1 MVKACTVWMAFKVSS
16 ARLLV
21 SAMRSCEARD
31 KPRTRRPVTMSG
43 TMTTGI
49 SSRMTPMSFALVSPI
64 STSAP
69 IRLNE
74 ERSTI
79 DKLTPAMACTSVV
92 SAVSRDSTSP
102 TRVVS

>member
-1 MVKACTVWMAFKVSS
+1 
-16 ARLLV
+16 
-21 SAMRSCEARD
+21 MRSCEARD
-31 KPRTRRPVTMSG
+31 KPRTRRPVTISG
-43 TMTTGI
+43 TTTTGI
-49 SSRMTPMSFALVSPI
+49 NSRITPMSLALVSPI

-69 IRLNE
+69 TRFKV

-92 SAVSRDSTSP
+92 SVVRRDSTSP